1 MKMTFYGMVALALAL
16 VMAGCDPS
24 GQGEAPARRA
34 VVKEVA
40 QVASEP
46 CAPAAPQTSVL
57 DVAPQDM
64 RAAVAAAYRLQP
76 DKRFLRAIDEIHAF
90 FVPAEPRAEVLA
102 AYVDAAWRVCYRGE
116 VVGALPE
123 LAGYADWQELL
134 SGWAGRLNERYPPRW
149 GATLEVALAQTDP
162 VAHDY
167 SVSAAL
173 TAIRGLN
180 ARWRD
185 GQRTTA
191 DLREAARAL
200 TLLSVHKLDLIEVAD
215 AVDTRAIAMLT
226 LATRLGGHDM
236 RHEEALLAELLGHR
250 THALALAQQ
259 LPPDDAV
266 RLYVLKDDA
275 GLERVARARAAS
287 AEARHLHLLRLSDK
301 GDREGWKRWYFAAVP
316 GLPGLHQLKT
326 AVGLRAFELNA
337 GFAPLLPHITLMAVA
352 AQKEGPGW
360 GVDLV
365 GMLGLDAQRDM
376 RKAAAALRSLLQ
388 LDKQTMYARL
398 ENDLAELGRDMDGA
412 FMDAATLGAFYRGY
426 FYSALYVSGKHYL
439 NSASAA
445 EAAEK
450 FRASLGQPEG
460 GVAADLAR
468 WYANLAA
475 SMDGRADMAALQRD
489 LTELTHL
496 GGPPLQRTFR
506 ELGERASYGD
516 PQMLVA
522 AKALAARLDDRVP
535 HRRILGSVAYR
546 TLFDLPLT
554 ERLYANS
561 AEVGEDPDL
570 LIWHAKF
577 TGNLAALRELME
589 RKHLPLDD
597 RIDIPDH
604 LGRLGASEAEVDTAY
619 LRLTAEQPD
628 NWGVQKEYVD
638 YLEQAKRYRDAR
650 EHVQL
655 WLDRNAAKGGFSYM
669 VATTAVAR
677 QLYHEGRYKEG
688 LRVIEPV
695 MSNIRSGAAERAARL
710 FDKLGQRDK
719 ALALARTVV
728 ETHPDF
734 THGLGLLAGLNWRYG
749 QHAEAAQLI
758 KNWRYRIG
766 PWEWRK
772 DLGAPFVEVFGDDVE
787 SGVAAFTELLQ
798 AGVSPY
804 DLRELVPPV
813 RKAGHHELAFNMAS
827 RLTGS
832 GPGGVEFL
840 LRAYKSM
847 SEWRDEKTALDWLR
861 QRVPPQVLNMASMVV
876 YSESEF
882 DLLWDLI
889 PEPERGEHADAVWLY
904 RAAALLQQPG
914 EQTQRRAAVLAYLA
928 SSGGSFYDALS
939 GHLLGQKSEA
949 EVLALATDANKR
961 CEAAYFLGVRAMS
974 ENRFHDAS
982 DWFRVAA
989 ETGLIRMGEYRWAG
1003 NQLRA
1008 WDRKG
1013 KSLSLLQDQHAHR
1026 DEAEQEL
1033 VQ

>member
-1 MKMTFYGMVALALAL
+1 MGALALAL
-16 VMAGCDPS
+16 LLAGCDPS
-24 GQGEAPARRA
+24 GQADAPAPLA
-34 VVKEVA
+34 VVNHVA
-40 QVASEP
+40 QAAPEP
-46 CAPAAPQTSVL
+46 CAPSAPHASVL
-57 DVAPQDM
+57 AVAPQDM
-64 RAAVAAAYRLQP
+64 RATVAAAYRLRP
-76 DKRFLRAIDEIHAF
+76 DRRFLRAIDEIHAF
-90 FVPAEPRAEVLA
+90 FAPGEPRAEVLT

-134 SGWAGRLNERYPPRW
+134 GGWAGRLNERYPLRW

-250 THALALAQQ
+250 THAVALARQ
-259 LPPDDAV
+259 LPQDDAV

-301 GDREGWKRWYFAAVP
+301 GDREGWKRWYFAVVP

-326 AVGLRAFELNA
+326 VVGLREFDLDA

-360 GVDLV
+360 GVDLI
-365 GMLGLDAQRDM
+365 GMLGLDADRDM

-388 LDKQTMYARL
+388 LDKQSIYARL
-398 ENDLAELGRDMDGA
+398 DNDLAELGRDMDGA

-445 EAAEK
+445 EAAK
-450 FRASLGQPEG
+450 WFSVSLGEPEG

-475 SMDGRADMAALQRD
+475 SMAGRADLSALQRD
-489 LTELTHL
+489 LAELTHL

-506 ELGERASYGD
+506 ELGERARYGD

-522 AKALAARLDDRVP
+522 AKALAARLDDRVS
-535 HRRILGSVAYR
+535 HRKILAGVAYD
-546 TLFDLPLT
+546 TLYDLPLT

-577 TGNLAALRELME
+577 TGNVDVLRELME
-589 RKHLPLDD
+589 RKHLPLND
-597 RIDIPDH
+597 RVDIPDH
-604 LGRLGASEAEVDTAY
+604 LRRLGASEAEVDAAY
-619 LRLTAEQPD
+619 LQLTSEQPD
-628 NWGVQKEYVD
+628 NWIVQKEYVD
-638 YLEQAKRYRDAR
+638 YLEQARRYRDAR

-677 QLYHEGRYKEG
+677 QLYHERRYKEG

-695 MSNIRSGAAERAARL
+695 MENIRSGAAERAARL

-719 ALALARTVV
+719 ALAFARTVV
-728 ETHPDF
+728 EAHPDF
-734 THGLGLLAGLNWRYG
+734 THGLGLLVGLHWRYG
-749 QHAEAAQLI
+749 QYAEAAQLI
-758 KNWRYRIG
+758 KNWRYKIG

-772 DLGAPFVEVFGDDVE
+772 DLGEPFVEAFGAD
-787 SGVAAFTELLQ
+787 SAGGTAAFSALIE
-798 AGVSPY
+798 AGVSPF

-827 RLTGS
+827 RLNGS
-832 GPGGVEFL
+832 GLAGLEFK
-840 LRAYKSM
+840 LRAYKSL
-847 SEWRDEKTALDWLR
+847 SAWRGETVALEWLR
-861 QRVPPQVLNMASMVV
+861 KQLPPQALNMSSVIA
-876 YSESEF
+876 YTESYF

-889 PEPERGEHADAVWLY
+889 PQPELGEYADAVWLY

-914 EQTQRRAAVLAYLA
+914 EHKLRREAVLAYLA

-939 GHLLGQKSEA
+939 AHLLGQKSET

-961 CEAAYFLGVRAMS
+961 CEVAYFLGVRAMS

-1013 KSLSLLQDQHAHR
+1013 KSLSLLQDQHVQRA
-1026 DEAEQEL
+1026 EAEQDL